1 MIFDKLDKYYNKK
14 TVNHTVTTFTVDKK
28 VQAIKI
34 LLETRKKNKKKSRK
48 IDLLHLTSF
57 WTFFKIFWTLMRI
70 SFLSFCLTDRKP
82 IQEKR
87 E

>member
-34 LLETRKKNKKKSRK
+34 LLETRKKPKKNPVKL
-48 IDLLHLTSF
+48 IYY
-57 WTFFKIFWTLMRI
+57 I
-70 SFLSFCLTDRKP
+70 
-82 IQEKR
+82 
-87 E
+87 